1 MSVYQYI
8 AKDASGAQTRGQVE
22 AADRASAIA
31 SVRAQG
37 LFPLALGEV
46 KAPAPAPEPEA
57 PSKKKKSSVAERFK
71 EPEPKKKG
79 KGLHKEINLNIKLP
93 SWMRGKVKT
102 KILTQFTRQL
112 ATLVTAGL
120 PLMRGLEVLK
130 RQMKD
135 SQMKEALDGISE
147 NISSGGTFSEALSAY
162 PKIFDNL
169 YVNMV
174 KAGEAGGVLEVVLG
188 RLAEFA
194 EKAEK
199 IKNKVKGAMIYPIVV
214 LCAAVGITSFLLYTV
229 IPKFKQVFAD
239 MMGGDKLPAI
249 TQFVI
254 DASEFVQNNGLV
266 VATFIAAVVIVKK
279 VVGKTPKGAYF
290 YDWLSLKMPVTGTLV
305 QRTAV
310 SRVTRTLGTLL
321 SSGVP
326 ILQSLVIVRDTTGN
340 RVVSRA
346 LQEVHDAVK
355 EGEGMTQP
363 LAQCWV
369 FPPMVISM
377 VEVGEET
384 GALADMLTRI
394 ANTYDDEVDN
404 AVAGMTAAIEPAL
417 IIVLAVVVG
426 TIVIAMFL
434 PMISIIA
441 KVSGGGAM

>member
-1 MSVYQYI
+1 MATFQYI
-8 AKDASGAQTRGQVE
+8 AKDSEGNETRGTVE
-22 AADRASAIA
+22 AGDRNSAIA
-31 SVRAQG
+31 AVRAQG
-37 LFPLALGEV
+37 LLPTALGEV
-46 KAPAPAPEPEA
+46 KSAAAAPKPKAKIAPAAKA
-57 PSKKKKSSVAERFK
+57 KT
-71 EPEPKKKG
+71 
-79 KGLHKEINLNIKLP
+79 GLNKEIKINIKMPKFLQ
-93 SWMRGKVKT
+93 GKIKT

-112 ATLVTAGL
+112 ATLVNAGL
-120 PLMRGLEVLK
+120 PLMRGIEVLK

-135 SQMKEALDGISE
+135 PRMQEALTGISE
-147 NISSGGTFSEALSAY
+147 NIAAGGTFSESLTQY

-194 EKAEK
+194 EKAER

-214 LCAAVGITSFLLYTV
+214 LVAAIGITAFLLVAV
-229 IPKFKQVFAD
+229 IPKFQQVFND
-239 MMGGDKLPAI
+239 MLGGQALPGV

-254 DASEFVQNNGLV
+254 SASELVQNNGLQILLAI
-266 VATFIAAVVIVKK
+266 VALVVIMKI
-279 VVGKTPKGAYF
+279 VGRTEKGAYF
-290 YDWLSLKMPVTGTLV
+290 FDALKLKMPVTGTLA
-305 QRTAV
+305 QRSAV
-310 SRVTRTLGTLL
+310 SKFTRTLGTLL

-326 ILQSLVIVRDTTGN
+326 ILQSLTITRDTTGN
-340 RVVSRA
+340 RVLTNA
-346 LQEVHDAVK
+346 IQAVHDSVK
-355 EGEGMTQP
+355 EGESMTQP
-363 LAQCWV
+363 LSQCKV
-369 FPPMVISM
+369 FPPMVVSM

-434 PMISIIA
+434 PMVKIIGS
-441 KVSGGGAM
+441 VSGAGA

>member
-1 MSVYQYI
+1 MATFQYI
-8 AKDASGAQTRGQVE
+8 AKDSAGNETRGSVE
-22 AADRASAIA
+22 AGDRNSAIA
-31 SVRAQG
+31 AVRAQG
-37 LFPLALGEV
+37 LFPTALGEV
-46 KAPAPAPEPEA
+46 KGSNAPASSAAAKKPAKGA
-57 PSKKKKSSVAERFK
+57 PAKAAAPKKS
-71 EPEPKKKG
+71 G
-79 KGLHKEINLNIKLP
+79 GMHKEINLKLP
-93 SWMRGKVKT
+93 SWLRGKVKT
-102 KILTQFTRQL
+102 KVLTQFTRQL
-112 ATLVTAGL
+112 ATLVNAGL
-120 PLMRGLEVLK
+120 PLMRGIEVLK

-135 SQMKEALDGISE
+135 AQMKEALDGISE
-147 NISSGGTFSEALSAY
+147 NIQSGGTFSEALTAY

-194 EKAEK
+194 EKSEK

-214 LCAAVGITSFLLYTV
+214 LFAAIGITVFLLVAV
-229 IPKFKQVFAD
+229 IPKFKQVFND
-239 MMGGDKLPAI
+239 MLGGASLPAI

-254 DASEFVQNNGLV
+254 DASEWVQHNYVTIGIGIVVLV
-266 VATFIAAVVIVKK
+266 VLKK
-279 VVGKTPKGAYF
+279 VFGKTEKGAKF
-290 YDWLSLKMPVTGTLV
+290 YDWLALKMPVTGTLV

-340 RVVSRA
+340 RIVSDA
-346 LQEVHDAVK
+346 LQDVHDAVK
-355 EGEGMTQP
+355 EGEGMTAP

-369 FPPMVISM
+369 FPPMVVSM

-384 GALADMLTRI
+384 GALAEMLTRI

-434 PMISIIA
+434 PMIKIISS
-441 KVSGGGAM
+441 VSGAGA

>member
-1 MSVYQYI
+1 MATFQYI
-8 AKDASGAQTRGQVE
+8 AKDAAGNVTRGQVD
-22 AADRASAIA
+22 AADRNSAIA
-31 SVRAQG
+31 SVRAMG
-37 LFPLALGEV
+37 LLPTALGEV
-46 KAPAPAPEPEA
+46 KSASAPQQSGAPARKGGPAPA
-57 PSKKKKSSVAERFK
+57 
-71 EPEPKKKG
+71 PKKKG
-79 KGLHKEINLNIKLP
+79 KGLQTEINLNIKMP
-93 SWMRGKVKT
+93 SWMRGKIKT
-102 KILTQFTRQL
+102 KVLTQFTRQL
-112 ATLVTAGL
+112 ATLVNAGL

-130 RQMKD
+130 RQMRDK
-135 SQMKEALDGISE
+135 QMKEALDGISD
-147 NISSGGTFSEALSAY
+147 NIASGGTFSEALTQY

-174 KAGEAGGVLEVVLG
+174 KAGEAGGVLEVVLA

-194 EKAEK
+194 EKSEK

-214 LCAAVGITSFLLYTV
+214 LVAAVGITAFLLVMV
-229 IPKFKQVFAD
+229 IPKFQQVFAD
-239 MMGGDKLPAI
+239 MLGGEALPAI
-249 TQFVI
+249 TQWVI
-254 DASEFVQNNGLV
+254 DLSEYVQHNGLTIAII
-266 VATFIAAVVIVKK
+266 VAALIILKK
-279 VVGKTPKGAYF
+279 IIGKTEAGAKF
-290 YDWLSLKMPVTGTLV
+290 FDWCALRTPVTGTLV

-340 RVVSRA
+340 RIVSKA
-346 LQEVHDAVK
+346 LQDVHDAVK

-363 LAQCWV
+363 LSQCWV
-369 FPPMVISM
+369 FPPMVVSM

-417 IIVLAVVVG
+417 IIVLAVIVG

-434 PMISIIA
+434 PMIKIISS
-441 KVSGGGAM
+441 VSGGAA

>member
-1 MSVYQYI
+1 MATFQYI
-8 AKDASGAQTRGQVE
+8 AKDSAGNERRGTVE
-22 AADRASAIA
+22 AGDRNSAIA
-31 SVRAQG
+31 AVRAQG
-37 LFPLALGEV
+37 LLPTALGEV
-46 KAPAPAPEPEA
+46 KSA
-57 PSKKKKSSVAERFK
+57 SSVAPAK
-71 EPEPKKKG
+71 KAKGGPATAKPKAKTGALNKDI
-79 KGLHKEINLNIKLP
+79 KINIKMPKFLQG
-93 SWMRGKVKT
+93 RIKT
-102 KILTQFTRQL
+102 KVLTQFTRQL
-112 ATLVTAGL
+112 ATLVNAGL
-120 PLMRGLEVLK
+120 PLMRGIEVLK

-135 SQMKEALDGISE
+135 PRMLEALTGISE
-147 NISSGGTFSEALSAY
+147 NIAAGGTFSESLTQY

-194 EKAEK
+194 EKAER

-214 LCAAVGITSFLLYTV
+214 LVAAIGITAFLLV
-229 IPKFKQVFAD
+229 AGIPKFQQVFND
-239 MMGGDKLPAI
+239 MLGGQALPPI

-254 DASEFVQNNGLV
+254 DASEFVQHNGFQIFLALV
-266 VATFIAAVVIVKK
+266 AVVVILKIIA
-279 VVGKTPKGAYF
+279 KTEKGAYF
-290 YDWLSLKMPVTGTLV
+290 FDVLKLKMPVTGTLA
-305 QRTAV
+305 QRSAV
-310 SRVTRTLGTLL
+310 SKFTRTLGTLL

-326 ILQSLVIVRDTTGN
+326 ILQSLTITRDTTGN
-340 RVVSRA
+340 RVLTDAIQS
-346 LQEVHDAVK
+346 VHDSVK
-355 EGEGMTQP
+355 EGESMTQP
-363 LAQCWV
+363 LSQCKV

-434 PMISIIA
+434 PMVKIIGS
-441 KVSGGGAM
+441 VSGAGA